1 VLTKKDKH
9 LAAAQKFLER
19 GHDHRALE
27 EFARVVQEDPTDTRT
42 WLRMAEIHVRH
53 GALAEAREIYLRTAE
68 IYTGQGFIP
77 KAVTVYKSVLKL
89 TPGLPH
95 VRLALGEAYRRLGL
109 VADALQELEL
119 AAAELQQSP
128 RPADALPA
136 LRKMVELHPDNVV
149 SRIRLAEAASQ
160 AGRTDEAVREFGQAC
175 DQLRLEGRAD
185 EFVRVAERL
194 LFHRPDNFAVAR
206 DLAAA
211 YIARK
216 NPRLALAKLQA
227 ALKAGPRDPENVT
240 LLAEAMA
247 QLDPHRA
254 ISVWRELAEIH
265 AEAHREAARDAA
277 VRAALALDPTDGE
290 TREMAAH
297 WGVSPARPGGQNRA
311 GAPGATPGGQ
321 LRPGSPAG
329 PPGGPNRPGAP
340 GWAEPSATH
349 ALGAAAARVRLP
361 PPKVAGGTVSSVVTS
376 VQALPPDFAPQDRS
390 AVSSG
395 MFSGVSRPGVSGLT
409 PMGDVARILSEAEV
423 FVKYGLAERAI
434 DHLRKIFALEPEHRE
449 ARERLAAVLAQSGR
463 RREAATELATLARQ
477 LRAANDPGAAQL
489 ADRALALDP
498 ACAQAAEL
506 LGRATA
512 PPVPERRAGD
522 EDLATELEQLDF
534 FAQQSLHD
542 EARAVLIDLEQRF
555 PGHPLLAERRR
566 AFAAEGPGAI
576 PGGGPVAAPA
586 GPVAKLSPSEN
597 ADPATHGDLGIAYK
611 QMGLYDAAID
621 EFKQLA
627 TDKTRAV
634 FAYTMI
640 GECVEAKGELGE
652 AVKRYKEALNLPQA
666 TAQES
671 VELYYLLGAVFEQL
685 GDVREALYFFEN
697 VGKRDPGFRDVK
709 KRIVALKTPSGVRH

>member
-9 LAAAQKFLER
+9 LAVAQKFLER
-19 GHDHRALE
+19 GQDHRALE

-68 IYTGQGFIP
+68 IYTGQGFLP

-227 ALKAGPRDPENVT
+227 ALKAAPRDPENVT

-290 TREMAAH
+290 TREMAAR
-297 WGVSPARPGGQNRA
+297 WGL
-311 GAPGATPGGQ
+311 TPGRGDLRRAPELPREGQ
-321 LRPGSPAG
+321 RWP
-329 PPGGPNRPGAP
+329 
-340 GWAEPSATH
+340 EPSQ
-349 ALGAAAARVRLP
+349 ALGAAAARARLP
-361 PPKVAGGTVSSVVTS
+361 PPKVPGGTVSSVVTS

-390 AVSSG
+390 AVRSG
-395 MFSGVSRPGVSGLT
+395 MLSGISRPGVSGLT

-463 RREAATELATLARQ
+463 RREAAAELATLARQ
-477 LRAANDPGAAQL
+477 LRTANDPEAAQL
-489 ADRALALDP
+489 AERALAIDP
-498 ACAQAAEL
+498 ACAQAAQL

-512 PPVPERRAGD
+512 SPVPERRTSD

-542 EARAVLIDLEQRF
+542 EARAVLNDLEQRF

-576 PGGGPVAAPA
+576 PGGGAAPAPA
-586 GPVAKLSPSEN
+586 GPVAKLSASEN

-621 EFKQLA
+621 EFKKLA
-627 TDKTRAV
+627 ADKTRAV
-634 FAYTMI
+634 FAFTMI

>member
-19 GHDHRALE
+19 GQDHRALE
-27 EFARVVQEDPTDTRT
+27 EFARVVQEDAADTRT
-42 WLRMAEIHVRH
+42 WLKMAEIHVRH

-68 IYTGQGFIP
+68 IYIGQGFLP

-89 TPGLPH
+89 TPGLPQ
-95 VRLALGEAYRRLGL
+95 VRVQLGEVYRRLGM
-109 VADALQELEL
+109 VADALHELEL
-119 AAAELQQSP
+119 AVAEMQQGG

-160 AGRTDEAVREFGQAC
+160 DGRTDEAVREFGQAC

-194 LFHRPDNFAVAR
+194 LFHKPDNFGVAR

-227 ALKAGPRDPENVT
+227 ALKAAPRDPENVT

-247 QLDPHRA
+247 ALDPHRA

-265 AEAHREAARDAA
+265 SEARREDARDVA

-290 TREMAAH
+290 TRELAAR
-297 WGVSPARPGGQNRA
+297 WGLS
-311 GAPGATPGGQ
+311 
-321 LRPGSPAG
+321 
-329 PPGGPNRPGAP
+329 
-340 GWAEPSATH
+340 
-349 ALGAAAARVRLP
+349 LGAAAARVRLP
-361 PPKVAGGTVSSVVTS
+361 PSKGPAGTISSVVTS
-376 VQALPPDFAPQDRS
+376 VQVLPPEGALQDRS
-390 AVSSG
+390 GARSG
-395 MFSGVSRPGVSGLT
+395 MLPGMPLGAGVSGLT
-409 PMGDVARILSEAEV
+409 PMSDVERILSEAEV
-423 FVKYGLAERAI
+423 FVKYGLAERAV
-434 DHLRKIFALEPEHRE
+434 DHLRRIFALEPEHRE
-449 ARERLAAVLAQSGR
+449 ARERLAAVLAQTGR
-463 RREAATELATLARQ
+463 KREAAAELATLA
-477 LRAANDPGAAQL
+477 AQL
-489 ADRALALDP
+489 KGAGDREAPRVAERALALDP
-498 ACAQAAEL
+498 ACAKAAEL
-506 LGRATA
+506 LGR
-512 PPVPERRAGD
+512 RAGARAPTPIANVD
-522 EDLATELEQLDF
+522 ELATDLEQLDF

-542 EARAVLIDLEQRF
+542 EARAVLVDLEERF

-566 AFAAEGPGAI
+566 AYASAGQAGEAGAI
-576 PGGGPVAAPA
+576 PGGGLPAAPS
-586 GPVAKLSPSEN
+586 GPVAKLSPSEK

-611 QMGLYDAAID
+611 QMGLFDAAIA

-634 FAYTMI
+634 FAFTMI

-709 KRIVALKTPSGVRH
+709 KRIVALKTPSAVRS